1 MSGASTEPELKMIS
15 APRRSSTRIKGTSH
29 HFFSWRRKRRNSLN
43 NSHMLAGKV
52 VLFLQFG
59 FIVFLIYALSAEY
72 QSNQFQQSWISVK
85 ASWLQYLL
93 NGYLAAALIGVFIG
107 GAFLLVGDIV
117 RNRRRRGGLKTV
129 V

>member
-1 MSGASTEPELKMIS
+1 MARLDQMARG
-15 APRRSSTRIKGTSH
+15 
-29 HFFSWRRKRRNSLN
+29 